1 MEKMI
6 IMDLLSLLNIIFAF
20 NGSDIVNQPYN
31 TTFFPFIRALGPGW
45 IIVPFAFIGAALFVK
60 TRDTALISIYMICIG
75 AFVGAGSAWAGFTG
89 AALLFFVMA
98 ALGIAVLMY
107 NVFYGGK

>member
-1 MEKMI
+1 
-6 IMDLLSLLNIIFAF
+6 MDFSSLLSLIFAF
-20 NGSDIVNQPYN
+20 NGSDIVSQPYN
-31 TTFFPFIRALGPGW
+31 TTFSTFIRVLGPGW

-75 AFVGAGSAWAGFTG
+75 AFVGVGSAWVGFTG

-107 NVFYGGK
+107 NVFYGGR